1 MDYFQNAKELINH
14 AMHSLCKIKQSY
26 HDSLSEKI
34 IKPPLLIEIKN
45 FMENLR
51 SALDYSAHGLFD
63 KYGDKTKKQ
72 NIYFPYAWSG
82 LSSTDFKKMNIID
95 SKIPGLSIS
104 RPDIVKVIMSYQ
116 TFSSVEN
123 DWLPKFM
130 ELCNENKHQNLT
142 PQTRKEKKQLNISS
156 GRVSISLGE
165 NCRIE
170 MGERS
175 MMQLGGAIIPGGQKL
190 M

>member
-63 KYGDKTKKQ
+63 KYGDKKK
-72 NIYFPYAWSG
+72 
-82 LSSTDFKKMNIID
+82 
-95 SKIPGLSIS
+95 SKISIFL
-104 RPDIVKVIMSYQ
+104 M
-116 TFSSVEN
+116 
-123 DWLPKFM
+123 L
-130 ELCNENKHQNLT
+130 
-142 PQTRKEKKQLNISS
+142 
-156 GRVSISLGE
+156 
-165 NCRIE
+165 E
-170 MGERS
+170 MD
-175 MMQLGGAIIPGGQKL
+175 
-190 M
+190 